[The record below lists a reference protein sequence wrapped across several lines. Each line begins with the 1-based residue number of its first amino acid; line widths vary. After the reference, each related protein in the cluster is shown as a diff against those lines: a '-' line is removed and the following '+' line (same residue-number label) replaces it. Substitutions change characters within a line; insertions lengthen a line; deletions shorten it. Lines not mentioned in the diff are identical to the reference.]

1 MSHGPITLYH
11 NPRCAKSRATLKLLQ
26 DEGMNPTI
34 VEYLKTPLELAE
46 LDMLCTA
53 LGGDATQMVR
63 FNEPEAKAMK
73 LKPEDTRLRADWLQ
87 ILADNPKLLQRP
99 IVLRGEKAVIG
110 RPPEKV
116 RELL

>member
-1 MSHGPITLYH
+1 MTHGPITIYH
-11 NPRCAKSRATLKLLQ
+11 NPRCSKSRETLKLLQ
-26 DEGMNPTI
+26 DEGMNPSV
-34 VEYLKTPLELAE
+34 VEYLKTPLEMAE

-63 FNEPEAKAMK
+63 FNEPEAKELK

-87 ILADNPKLLQRP
+87 IIEDNPKLLQRP

-110 RPPEKV
+110 RPPENV